1 MKKQFIYGLL
11 SLTVLSGAGL
21 SSCSSEE
28 DFAGPKGQK
37 VMLSI
42 TASKDAQTRTSFEE
56 TEDGLLCKW
65 TEGDKLLVTNTSG
78 QRLGVITLQGEGGV
92 TTGLFRGPVTL
103 DGNQTVNLF
112 YLGNGKA
119 IPETLT
125 ENAYTLDLSAQ
136 DGTFASLAAND
147 FMHQEADVKLLDGE
161 ATGSVM
167 MDRRVAEGHFDL
179 QLPGGLQL
187 KAGDV
192 VTITQPEG
200 TFHVAPKI
208 KYGNGGSLVNTTDN
222 GTLTITKAEDG
233 NDLYVTIFPQTLT
246 PTFTIKKD
254 GSIYTATLDSHEWVQ
269 STYVCNTT
277 DGSGIAVSDWTKKDL
292 PIDLGDLDNWG
303 GPNVPINMD
312 DTGSWAKIADSNQG
326 YVNNDYSLYISAGF
340 SQPITF
346 YANGITNGYLYSTK
360 VAKPS
365 YYQWGRWLGF
375 PAEIEESPELNAY
388 GQANTDGTI
397 WADELM
403 VPGNLANTTD
413 WTYCNTQ
420 YGQIPAGQFYRIY
433 TTTWRGSS
441 GWDKTMSIRAA
452 HIYAMKSLPSSSFCD
467 PLNTNENCT
476 FEDRCGNPCPDGW
489 RIPTVEEIKN
499 LMPSQAVSGS
509 HAEVKNI
516 NGENY
521 AMKWVVTTND
531 EGVKCVR
538 ITSVKTSKTSVSVND
553 AVFNSD
559 DASMLEIGAYGIL
572 SNTGELNYKNQRAYV
587 WTNASAT
594 ASSLSGNAGAALRIV
609 FNGTTATFGIAA
621 QDRINGCNIIPVRDK
636 NAKASSIKPY
646 FPSKWQLY
654 I

>member
-92 TTGLFRGPVTL
+92 TTGLFKGPVTL

-112 YLGNGKA
+112 YLGNDKA

-136 DGTFASLAAND
+136 DGTFASLAVND

-192 VTITQPEG
+192 VTITQPDG
-200 TFHVAPKI
+200 AFCVAPKI

-246 PTFTIKKD
+246 PTFTVTTKA
-254 GSIYTATLDSHEWVQ
+254 GSVYTATLGIHVWEQ
-269 STYVCNTT
+269 STYVDNE
-277 DGSGIAVSDWTKKDL
+277 DGSGVAVELKEEKAPVTDGMILGVKWAAVNTRSY
-292 PIDLGDLDNWG
+292 IDCATY
-303 GPNVPINMD
+303 D
-312 DTGSWAKIADSNQG
+312 D
-326 YVNNDYSLYISAGF
+326 
-340 SQPITF
+340 
-346 YANGITNGYLYSTK
+346 
-360 VAKPS
+360 
-365 YYQWGRWLGF
+365 
-375 PAEIEESPELNAY
+375 NAY
-388 GQANTDGTI
+388 YFSYIPGI
-397 WADELM
+397 SLAD
-403 VPGNLANTTD
+403 
-413 WTYCNTQ
+413 
-420 YGQIPAGQFYRIY
+420 
-433 TTTWRGSS
+433 
-441 GWDKTMSIRAA
+441 
-452 HIYAMKSLPSSSFCD
+452 
-467 PLNTNENCT
+467 
-476 FEDRCGNPCPDGW
+476 
-489 RIPTVEEIKN
+489 
-499 LMPSQAVSGS
+499 
-509 HAEVKNI
+509 
-516 NGENY
+516 
-521 AMKWVVTTND
+521 
-531 EGVKCVR
+531 
-538 ITSVKTSKTSVSVND
+538 
-553 AVFNSD
+553 
-559 DASMLEIGAYGIL
+559 
-572 SNTGELNYKNQRAYV
+572 
-587 WTNASAT
+587 
-594 ASSLSGNAGAALRIV
+594 
-609 FNGTTATFGIAA
+609 
-621 QDRINGCNIIPVRDK
+621 
-636 NAKASSIKPY
+636 
-646 FPSKWQLY
+646 
-654 I
+654 

>member
-147 FMHQEADVKLLDGE
+147 FMHQEADVKLLNGE

-208 KYGNGGSLVNTTDN
+208 KYGTGGSVVGATDN
-222 GTLTITKAEDG
+222 GTLTITKTEDG

-254 GSIYTATLDSHEWVQ
+254 GSIYTATLGSHDWVQ
-269 STYVCNTT
+269 STYVSNA
-277 DGSGIAVSDWTKKDL
+277 DGSGVAVADWTKTDL
-292 PIDLGDLDNWG
+292 PTDPGDLDNWG
-303 GPNVPINMD
+303 GDVSYP
-312 DTGSWAKIADSNQG
+312 TLQGSGSLTKIGKSSDAWCSNER
-326 YVNNDYSLYISAGF
+326 SLQDFGF
-340 SQPITF
+340 AAPYTF
-346 YANGITNGYLYSTK
+346 PYNAIKNGLLTSNSWTNGEE
-360 VAKPS
+360 ARFF
-365 YYQWGRWLGF
+365 QWGRWLGF
-375 PAEIEESPELNAY
+375 PKYVENAKVTMLSY
-388 GQANTDGTI
+388 ASSGTVAYARGVNQNTYQSYYCWDMDSRPTYAYSVAWANTGMEKQQAVNSSI
-397 WADELM
+397 IYLCADKDYLKS
-403 VPGNLANTTD
+403 A
-413 WTYCNTQ
+413 Y
-420 YGQIPAGQFYRIY
+420 
-433 TTTWRGSS
+433 
-441 GWDKTMSIRAA
+441 KTLSWEQR
-452 HIYAMKSLPSSSFCD
+452 S
-467 PLNTNENCT
+467 
-476 FEDRCGNPCPDGW
+476 GNPCPDGY
-489 RIPTVEEIKN
+489 RIPTAEEMYIFVPEKGLDSDGQFN
-499 LMPSQAVSGS
+499 GS
-509 HAEVKNI
+509 HAEVKTV
-516 NGENY
+516 NGQKY
-521 AMKWVVTTND
+521 AVKWTVNSSN
-531 EGVKCVR
+531 K
-538 ITSVKTSKTSVSVND
+538 SVSIACAETTLDEVD
-553 AVFNSD
+553 TNS
-559 DASMLEIGAYGIL
+559 S
-572 SNTGELNYKNQRAYV
+572 
-587 WTNASAT
+587 
-594 ASSLSGNAGAALRIV
+594 V
-609 FNGTTATFGIAA
+609 FNGAKSIELYAKGFMYSEDAGVGLNETLTDGTYVGGYWTSSMYTEEAG
-621 QDRINGCNIIPVRDK
+621 NGLGVMVYIKGSTCQVSLESIPMSWGLCIMPIKDSK
-636 NAKASSIKPY
+636 AKATPIKPW
-646 FPSKWQLY
+646 FPLGY
-654 I
+654 

>member
-92 TTGLFRGPVTL
+92 TTGLFKGPVTL

-112 YLGNGKA
+112 YLGNDKA

-136 DGTFASLAAND
+136 DGTFASLAVND

-187 KAGDV
+187 KKGDV
-192 VTITQPEG
+192 ITITQPEG
-200 TFHVAPKI
+200 TFQVAPKI
-208 KYGNGGSLVNTTDN
+208 YYRNGGSVVGNDN

-277 DGSGIAVSDWTKKDL
+277 DGSGIAVSDWTKTDI
-292 PIDLGDLDNWG
+292 PTDPSDPNNWG
-303 GPNVPINMD
+303 GDNISEVVNYTSTLWD
-312 DTGSWAKIADSNQG
+312 FSKYGLYTNCLDLRGYGGWATWIE
-326 YVNNDYSLYISAGF
+326 Y
-340 SQPITF
+340 
-346 YANGITNGYLYSTK
+346 TNGMYGGGLLSSKTTSGFYF
-360 VAKPS
+360 
-365 YYQWGRWLGF
+365 QWGRLMGF
-375 PAEIEESPELNAY
+375 PSNVNSEPDVLQAGSVNSWFGEAGVGGGYATYFSDYYKLSVEDSNKYPQCFLRNKWDTSTGYDYCTTNNSCTWES
-388 GQANTDGTI
+388 
-397 WADELM
+397 
-403 VPGNLANTTD
+403 
-413 WTYCNTQ
+413 
-420 YGQIPAGQFYRIY
+420 R
-433 TTTWRGSS
+433 S
-441 GWDKTMSIRAA
+441 
-452 HIYAMKSLPSSSFCD
+452 
-467 PLNTNENCT
+467 
-476 FEDRCGNPCPDGW
+476 GNPCPEGY
-489 RIPTVEEIKN
+489 RLPSAEE
-499 LMPSQAVSGS
+499 MQVFVPSTGEVKGS
-509 HAEVKNI
+509 YAEVKNVQGQNVAI
-516 NGENY
+516 EWN
-521 AMKWVVTTND
+521 VTATSGSTPGRID
-531 EGVKCVR
+531 IRMVKTDK
-538 ITSVKTSKTSVSVND
+538 TSVKAGDAIFNESAKTIR
-553 AVFNSD
+553 
-559 DASMLEIGAYGIL
+559 LTAYGYLINDG
-572 SNTGELNYKNQRAYV
+572 SFSARGEAGIY
-587 WTNASAT
+587 WTNDN
-594 ASSLSGNAGAALRIV
+594 GNAGDLLEGVSGNGGQALY
-609 FNGTTATFGIAA
+609 FELSGTTAAIMMGGVPRNFG
-621 QDRINGCNIIPVRDK
+621 GCVMPIKDS
-636 NAKASSIKPY
+636 KAHAIKYRPWFPY
-646 FPSKWQLY
+646 GGFWPK
-654 I
+654 

>member
-92 TTGLFRGPVTL
+92 TTGLFKGPVTL

-136 DGTFASLAAND
+136 DGTFASLAVND

-192 VTITQPEG
+192 VTITQPDG
-200 TFHVAPKI
+200 AFCVAPKI

-246 PTFTIKKD
+246 PTFTVTTKA
-254 GSIYTATLDSHEWVQ
+254 GSVYTATLGIHVWEQ
-269 STYVCNTT
+269 STYVDNE
-277 DGSGIAVSDWTKKDL
+277 DGSGVAVELKEEKAPVTDGMILGVKWAAVNTRSYIDCATYDDNAYYFSYIPGISLADQGLEVKHVSDNMVT
-292 PIDLGDLDNWG
+292 PTNN
-303 GPNVPINMD
+303 PN
-312 DTGSWAKIADSNQG
+312 A
-326 YVNNDYSLYISAGF
+326 YH
-340 SQPITF
+340 
-346 YANGITNGYLYSTK
+346 
-360 VAKPS
+360 
-365 YYQWGRWLGF
+365 YQWGRNFGF
-375 PAEIEESPELNAY
+375 PASTGGLLSTRVPNYLNIPTSWPDKYTYYSIGYGPGTAIESIQNPDTY
-388 GQANTDGTI
+388 IVRTDGGYDWCSSTLSEWPTYDDNGELLSAAPKGFRLPTKADFLTLLPTGDSGNTYTATKSFVVDGETI
-397 WADELM
+397 RPVYATSTEDGTTVVWAILNSSSMNYLALFELAGKFKLEDINESLFGDNGKVVDYIDFPAQGSRVANSSNPNM
-403 VPGNLANTTD
+403 QDWKARGWYWASTSSTTAGYADMFRFDISGN
-413 WTYCNTQ
+413 
-420 YGQIPAGQFYRIY
+420 
-433 TTTWRGSS
+433 
-441 GWDKTMSIRAA
+441 SITLYVA
-452 HIYAMKSLPSSSFCD
+452 SLPKRNALSV
-467 PLNTNENCT
+467 
-476 FEDRCGNPCPDGW
+476 RCIYDN
-489 RIPTVEEIKN
+489 
-499 LMPSQAVSGS
+499 
-509 HAEVKNI
+509 
-516 NGENY
+516 
-521 AMKWVVTTND
+521 
-531 EGVKCVR
+531 
-538 ITSVKTSKTSVSVND
+538 
-553 AVFNSD
+553 
-559 DASMLEIGAYGIL
+559 
-572 SNTGELNYKNQRAYV
+572 
-587 WTNASAT
+587 
-594 ASSLSGNAGAALRIV
+594 
-609 FNGTTATFGIAA
+609 
-621 QDRINGCNIIPVRDK
+621 
-636 NAKASSIKPY
+636 
-646 FPSKWQLY
+646 
-654 I
+654 